1 MTKPQSIGR
10 QGEQIAGA
18 VLKRKGFRIE
28 AANWRYGKLGEI
40 DLIAY
45 HPREALLAFVEVKTR
60 RSSRYGAPV
69 EAVDT
74 RKQAQLGALA
84 EAFLA
89 SHPDIQADAFRFDV
103 ISVYFPGEGK
113 PAEVE
118 HIENAFGG

>member
-1 MTKPQSIGR
+1 MTTPQSIGR

-18 VLKRKGFRIE
+18 ILKRKGFRME
-28 AANWRYGKLGEI
+28 AANWRCGKLGEI

-45 HPREALLAFVEVKTR
+45 HPQEKLLAFVEVKTR
-60 RSSRYGAPV
+60 RGQSHGIPL
-69 EAVDT
+69 EAVDA

-89 SHPDIQADAFRFDV
+89 AHPHIQAEIFRFDV
-103 ISVYFPGEGK
+103 VGVYFPGGGR

-118 HIENAFGG
+118 HLENAFGG